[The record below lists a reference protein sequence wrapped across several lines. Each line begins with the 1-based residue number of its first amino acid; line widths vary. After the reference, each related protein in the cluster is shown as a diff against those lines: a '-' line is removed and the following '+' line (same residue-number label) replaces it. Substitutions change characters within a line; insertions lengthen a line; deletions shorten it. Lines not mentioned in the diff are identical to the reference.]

1 MIFSFDETDYM
12 ATDSSNDRSTGS
24 SWYWSDSSSGRWR
37 GGESSGDSSRKP
49 QIRPGTPIR
58 FWRAPQ
64 GLVDV
69 GRIPSESGDAPTP
82 LPYDRILVLVMVL
95 LGDTICMSVILPFV
109 PFMVEGFLRG
119 PEHDIGYYSG
129 LLGAAYQLGQL
140 CFPFWGAISD
150 RVSRRPVML
159 GCLSASCVW
168 LLLFGLAPSLTFAVV
183 CRFAHGLCGG
193 NVVVAK
199 AMMADITDR
208 SNETRAFV
216 RVRVCVDGAC

>member
-1 MIFSFDETDYM
+1 MDESAHSIDSSRSAMIFSFDETDYM
-12 ATDSSNDRSTGS
+12 ATTDSSNDRSTGS
-24 SWYWSDSSSGRWR
+24 SWYWSDSSKGGWR
-37 GGESSGDSSRKP
+37 EGFSGGESSGDSSRKP
-49 QIRPGTPIR
+49 LRPGTPVR

-69 GRIPSESGDAPTP
+69 GRIPSESPDGRAPTP

-150 RVSRRPVML
+150 RIGRR
-159 GCLSASCVW
+159 
-168 LLLFGLAPSLTFAVV
+168 
-183 CRFAHGLCGG
+183 LCG
-193 NVVVAK
+193 NQP
-199 AMMADITDR
+199 
-208 SNETRAFV
+208 
-216 RVRVCVDGAC
+216 

>member
-1 MIFSFDETDYM
+1 MMLT
-12 ATDSSNDRSTGS
+12 NC
-24 SWYWSDSSSGRWR
+24 GRVVLAANGYHVID
-37 GGESSGDSSRKP
+37 GGREDTHLEEIQP
-49 QIRPGTPIR
+49 
-58 FWRAPQ
+58 FVVLLAAYLHPQ

-109 PFMVEGFLRG
+109 PFMVKGFLRG

-150 RVSRRPVML
+150 RVGRRPVML

-183 CRFAHGLCGG
+183 CRFAPSTVQWRTRLFS
-193 NVVVAK
+193 
-199 AMMADITDR
+199 R
-208 SNETRAFV
+208 SSGPTRSRLTFFPLT
-216 RVRVCVDGAC
+216 